1 MRFKV
6 IAALV
11 VVAALMGASAGVAL
25 ATSRSSRPSS
35 TTTGV
40 ERYWVGDWS
49 RTTFNPTV
57 FVGTGL
63 FTAAG
68 KSGMGGVKF
77 SNGSFLV
84 DKSKLKAKSTFNA
97 RTCFASETASGT
109 ISFHGGTG
117 AYKGISGKLSIGG
130 QIVLIFPR
138 LKNGKCNASNTAVPV
153 AVLGQ
158 LSGSGKVTL

>member
-6 IAALV
+6 MAVAVVLAALIGV
-11 VVAALMGASAGVAL
+11 SAGVVS
-25 ATSRSSRPSS
+25 ATSRSSHAAN
-35 TTTGV
+35 GV

-68 KSGMGGVKF
+68 KAGTGGVKF

-97 RTCFASETASGT
+97 KTCFASETASGT
-109 ISFHGGTG
+109 IRLHGGTG
-117 AYKGISGKLSIGG
+117 AYKGISGTLSIGG
-130 QIVLIFPR
+130 RIVLIFPR